1 MTKRGVN
8 KTAIEKILKR
18 GGYTLRRSAGVWV
31 VSGHGKR
38 REFDSLRAVAGMIQ
52 GRDEQER
59 VAALME
65 KKALAD
71 MLPGNDPMALV
82 RQALETNAAFDEAG
96 VVGVNETPPPAPPRG
111 AERGDVSEAEAR
123 EIIREAEAEWEDAAQ
138 DESEASGEVN
148 DECD

>member
-38 REFDSLRAVAGMIQ
+38 QSFDSLRAVAGMIQ
-52 GRDEQER
+52 GRAEQER

-65 KKALAD
+65 
-71 MLPGNDPMALV
+71 
-82 RQALETNAAFDEAG
+82 
-96 VVGVNETPPPAPPRG
+96 
-111 AERGDVSEAEAR
+111 EAEAE
-123 EIIREAEAEWEDAAQ
+123 EIIREAEAEWAEVAQ
-138 DESEASGEVN
+138 DESEAEGEVEN
-148 DECD
+148 HDC